1 MIETIVLGFSILFQ
15 FVAAVLALRLIR
27 ITGKYPA
34 WSLIATAIFL
44 MAIRRSITFGRLI
57 SGDLSHHPDL
67 LAELVALV
75 ISVIMV
81 MGIAWIAPLF
91 VSIKRSQEKLQE
103 SEARIRVLNEQ
114 VLNMLMV
121 MSHDIRSPLI
131 SMAATLK
138 LLTKGVYGGIDES
151 VKNTLNDLSGRVGR
165 LIGTAEDCVG
175 RTSVL
180 NGSLDGE
187 RKELDL
193 RQDIIDPVLDE
204 LSSEIEERNI
214 SIDNRLGAIPAHHIP
229 IKANRVWLKIVLRN
243 LFSNAIKY
251 GGNGC
256 TIAFGFEDHESYYQF
271 NVYNSGPPIPE
282 KCRDELFTKFFR
294 IESDWKGHPEGMGLG
309 LYLVKEII
317 RKHGGEIW
325 YEAKENGSN
334 FVFTLPRD

>member
-81 MGIAWIAPLF
+81 MGIARIAPLF
-91 VSIKRSQEKLQE
+91 
-103 SEARIRVLNEQ
+103 N
-114 VLNMLMV
+114 
-121 MSHDIRSPLI
+121 
-131 SMAATLK
+131 
-138 LLTKGVYGGIDES
+138 KGIYGTIDDS